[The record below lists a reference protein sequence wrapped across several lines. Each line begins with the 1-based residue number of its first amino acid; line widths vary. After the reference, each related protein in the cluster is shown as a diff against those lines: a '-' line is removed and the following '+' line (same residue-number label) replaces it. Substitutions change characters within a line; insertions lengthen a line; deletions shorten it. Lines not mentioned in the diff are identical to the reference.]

1 MNILELAIEKD
12 KVEKN
17 HVHILMY
24 IDNGYFLSMLGEDVN
39 SVFFDELFASIQETG
54 DHLIFTCSCG
64 VADCGGWERINVTHD
79 EIAIKWNLLYY

>member
-24 IDNGYFLSMLGEDVN
+24 IDNGYFLSILGEEVN
-39 SVFFDELFASIQETG
+39 SVFFEELLASTQETG
-54 DHLIFTCSCG
+54 DYLIFTCSCG
-64 VADCGGWERINVTHD
+64 VTDCGGWERINVTHD